1 MINNKKDISAILNLL
16 QVVVLVVGLGGIFIQ
31 VGHSNATIL
40 HNTSELTDLKEIVQ
54 DLTKS
59 QIESVSS
66 DSKHAAEINALRNR
80 IDRLEDVNSTN

>member
-1 MINNKKDISAILNLL
+1 MTNKKDLTAILNLL
-16 QVVVLVVGLGGIFIQ
+16 QVIVLVLGLGGIFIQ

-54 DLTKS
+54 DLAKS

-66 DSKHAAEINALRNR
+66 DSRHAAEIDALRNR
-80 IDRLEDVNSTN
+80 IDRLEDNHTSR

>member
-1 MINNKKDISAILNLL
+1 MTTKKDITAILNLL
-16 QVVVLVVGLGGIFIQ
+16 QVIVLVLGLGGIFIQ

-54 DLTKS
+54 DLAKS

-66 DSKHAAEINALRNR
+66 DSRHAAEIDALRNR
-80 IDRLEDVNSTN
+80 IDRLEDVTVSR